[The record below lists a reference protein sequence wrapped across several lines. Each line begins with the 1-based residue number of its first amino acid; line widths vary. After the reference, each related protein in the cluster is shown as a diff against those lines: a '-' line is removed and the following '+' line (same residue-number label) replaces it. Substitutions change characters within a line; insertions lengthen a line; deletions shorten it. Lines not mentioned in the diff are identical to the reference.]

1 MNDVSLS
8 VLFGILVL
16 LIILSGFFSS
26 SETGMMSL
34 NRYRLRHLVKNK
46 HKGAIRSA
54 RLLDKPDRLIGTIL
68 TGNNLVNFAA
78 AALATIISQRLWPN
92 NPDLAVFVNTILF
105 TLVVLVFAELTPKT
119 LAAIAP
125 EKIAFPASRILASL
139 QWLLYPFV
147 WFVNTIANGL
157 LRLIR
162 VDVNNPTPD
171 NLSTEELRTV
181 VRETGSMIPKR
192 HQHMLISILDME
204 KMMVNDIMIP
214 RSEVVGIDLDDD
226 LSNIQQQLRGTQ
238 HTRLPVFRGE
248 LNNVEGI
255 LHTRNISRFLNS
267 GNLLKNDIEAIIRE
281 PYFIPESTPLHT
293 QLFNFQKNQRR
304 IALVVDEYGDVQGIC
319 TLEDI
324 LEEIVGEFTT
334 DVASIS
340 SPDIHRQS
348 DGSFIIDGT
357 AFVRDINKSLNWDL
371 PTDGPKT
378 ISGLIVEALEHIP
391 DTPVCLMI
399 DTYRIEIIKIKDN
412 MIRSAKITTI
422 KPLASKRYDNT

>member
-1 MNDVSLS
+1 LNDVPLS
-8 VLFGILVL
+8 MLFSILAL
-16 LIILSGFFSS
+16 LIIFSGFFSS

-46 HKGAIRSA
+46 HKGALRAA
-54 RLLDKPDRLIGTIL
+54 RLLEKPDRLIGTIL

-78 AALATIISQRLWPN
+78 AALATIISQRLWPD

-105 TLVVLVFAELTPKT
+105 TLVVLIFAELTPKT

-125 EKIAFPASRILASL
+125 EKIAFPASAILAGL
-139 QWLLYPFV
+139 QWMLYPFV
-147 WFVNTIANGL
+147 WFVNTIANAL
-157 LRLIR
+157 LKLIR

-181 VRETGSMIPKR
+181 VREAGSMIPKR
-192 HQHMLISILDME
+192 HQHMLISILDLE
-204 KMMVNDIMIP
+204 KMTVNDIMVP
-214 RSEVVGIDLDDD
+214 RTEVFGIDLDES
-226 LSNIQQQLRGTQ
+226 LSTIQQQLRTTQ
-238 HTRLPVFRGE
+238 HTRIPVYRSE
-248 LNNVEGI
+248 LNEVVGI
-255 LHTRNISRFLNS
+255 LHTRNISRFLAS
-267 GNLLKNDIEAIIRE
+267 GEYLKEELEKVIRE

-304 IALVVDEYGDVQGIC
+304 MALVVNEYGDVQGIC

-334 DVASIS
+334 DVSATS
-340 SPDIHRQS
+340 SPDVHPQD

-357 AFVRDINKSLNWDL
+357 AFVRDINKAMHWHL

-391 DTPVCLMI
+391 DTPVCLVI
-399 DTYRIEIIKIKDN
+399 GHYRIEILQIKDN
-412 MIRSAKITTI
+412 TIRTAKVTLVPGK
-422 KPLASKRYDNT
+422 KPKEHD

>member
-1 MNDVSLS
+1 ML
-8 VLFGILVL
+8 
-16 LIILSGFFSS
+16 
-26 SETGMMSL
+26 E
-34 NRYRLRHLVKNK
+34 
-46 HKGAIRSA
+46 
-54 RLLDKPDRLIGTIL
+54 KPDRLIGTIL

-78 AALATIISQRLWPN
+78 AALATIISQRLWPD

-105 TLVVLVFAELTPKT
+105 TLVVLIFAELTPKT

-125 EKIAFPASRILASL
+125 EKIAFPASRVLAGL

-147 WFVNTIANGL
+147 WLVNTIANGL
-157 LRLIR
+157 LKLIR

-181 VRETGSMIPKR
+181 VREAGSMIPQR
-192 HQHMLISILDME
+192 HQHMLISILDLE
-204 KMMVNDIMIP
+204 KMTVNDIMVP
-214 RSEVVGIDLDDD
+214 RTEVFGIDLDDD
-226 LSNIQQQLRGTQ
+226 LSTIQQQLRTTQ
-238 HTRLPVFRGE
+238 HTRMPVYRGE
-248 LNNVEGI
+248 INEVVGI
-255 LHTRNISRFLNS
+255 LHTRNISRFLAS
-267 GNLLKNDIEAIIRE
+267 GEYLKEELEKVIRE

-304 IALVVDEYGDVQGIC
+304 MALVVNEYGDVQGIC

-334 DVASIS
+334 DVATTS
-340 SPDIHRQS
+340 SPDVHPQE

-357 AFVRDINKSLNWDL
+357 AFVRDVNKALQWAL

-391 DTPVCLMI
+391 DTQVCLVI
-399 DTYRIEIIKIKDN
+399 DHYRIEILQIKDN
-412 MIRSAKITTI
+412 TIRTARVTVVPGSEPVVAE
-422 KPLASKRYDNT
+422 